1 MSFSSE
7 IKTELCSLPVG
18 DRALALAECYGVL
31 LYCHTFTPRE
41 LRIVTASP
49 DFAQRL
55 PRSFKR
61 AFGVALPEPRETG
74 RGRQVFHTEEPAVL
88 APMLD
93 AIGLDAGRSV
103 SHHINLGVLE
113 EPGATVAFLRGAF
126 LAGGSVTDPMKGF
139 HFELAT
145 AHYSVSREA
154 AAILTELGYP
164 PNDSRRSGSFMLYYK
179 RAEIIADVL
188 TTLGADTS
196 SLRIMEAQVE
206 RSMNN
211 KVNRQINCDS
221 ANADKVVAA
230 AQEQLDAILRIQSEY
245 GLAVLPEKLQD
256 AALLRIANPEASLA
270 DLAKLSYPAVSKS
283 TLSYRLKKITEFDPK
298 KG

>member
-7 IKTELCSLPVG
+7 IKTELCALPVS
-18 DRALALAECYGVL
+18 DRALALAESYGVL

-41 LRIVTASP
+41 LRIVTAS
-49 DFAQRL
+49 DAFAQRL
-55 PRSFKR
+55 PRVFRK
-61 AFGVALPEPRETG
+61 AFNVTLPEPTQNG
-74 RGRQVFHTEEPAVL
+74 RDRQVFHTEDAAVL
-88 APMLD
+88 SPVLD

-126 LAGGSVTDPMKGF
+126 LAGGSVTDPLKGF

-154 AAILTELGYP
+154 EAILTELGYP
-164 PNDSRRSGSFMLYYK
+164 PNSTQRSGSYMLYYK
-179 RAEIIADVL
+179 RAEVIADLL
-188 TTLGADTS
+188 TLLGADTS
-196 SLRIMEAQVE
+196 SLRVIEAQVE

-245 GLAVLPEKLQD
+245 GLSVLPEKLQD

-270 DLAKLSYPAVSKS
+270 DLAKLSYPPVSKS
-283 TLSYRLKKITEFDPK
+283 TLSYRLKKILEFDPK

>member
-7 IKTELCSLPVG
+7 IKTELCALPIS

-41 LRIVTASP
+41 LRIVTASA
-49 DFAQRL
+49 DFAARL
-55 PRSFKR
+55 PKLFKR
-61 AFGVALPEPRETG
+61 AFGITLPEPGETG
-74 RGRQVFHTEEPAVL
+74 RGRQVFHTEYPALLSPV
-88 APMLD
+88 LD
-93 AIGLDAGRSV
+93 AIGLDPGRSV

-113 EPGATVAFLRGAF
+113 EQGATVAFLRGAF

-139 HFELAT
+139 HLEFAT

-154 AAILTELGYP
+154 EAILSDLGYP
-164 PNDSRRSGSFMLYYK
+164 PNSTRRSGSYMLYYK
-179 RAEIIADVL
+179 RAEVIADVL
-188 TTLGADTS
+188 TMLGADTS
-196 SLRIMEAQVE
+196 SLRIVEAQVE

-283 TLSYRLKKITEFDPK
+283 TLSYRLKKILEFDPK

>member
-7 IKTELCSLPVG
+7 IKSELCALPFG

-41 LRIVTASP
+41 LRIVTASA

-55 PRSFKR
+55 PKSFKK
-61 AFGVALPEPRETG
+61 AFGVSLPEPKETG
-74 RGRQVFHTEEPAVL
+74 RGRQVFHTEEAAVL
-88 APMLD
+88 APILD
-93 AIGLDAGRSV
+93 AIGLDPGRSV

-126 LAGGSVTDPMKGF
+126 LAGGSVTDPGKGF
-139 HFELAT
+139 HMELAT

-154 AAILTELGYP
+154 EAILTDLGYP
-164 PNDSRRSGSFMLYYK
+164 PNSSKRSGSYMLYYK
-179 RAEIIADVL
+179 RAEAIADVL
-188 TTLGADTS
+188 TLLGADTS
-196 SLRIMEAQVE
+196 SLRVVEAQVE

-283 TLSYRLKKITEFDPK
+283 TLSYRLKKILEFDPK